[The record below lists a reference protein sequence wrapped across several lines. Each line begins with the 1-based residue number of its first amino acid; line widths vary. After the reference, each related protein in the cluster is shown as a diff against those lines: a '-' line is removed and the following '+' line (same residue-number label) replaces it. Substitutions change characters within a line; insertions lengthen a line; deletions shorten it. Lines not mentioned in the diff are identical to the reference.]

1 MYNNTETKASWD
13 RTENQ
18 LVIQLTDSTDS
29 ESRPN
34 QVTKTINLQHLKFLS
49 KIIKNDIKNDKNS

>member
-18 LVIQLTDSTDS
+18 LVIQLTDPTDS

-34 QVTKTINLQHLKFLS
+34 QVTKTINLQHLKLWRKIS
-49 KIIKNDIKNDKNS
+49 KMT